1 MKNLI
6 LILSSLLCLCVISC
20 SSDDQSSQEI
30 ESNSIFNFG
39 EIGDYWTYER
49 ENLEYDTGVSSFDT
63 ITYTVT
69 QKVLDTLFIQYG
81 TQSNILKWVKTDY
94 ELFVKKQNNDLQLI
108 FDSRIDSDVF
118 IGDHWS
124 SYFSTDGV
132 PVIVNT
138 ILGDFECQRSR
149 VSFGDPY
156 CAVTYLIN
164 PNYGVIKRRSGCE
177 YEAIFE
183 TLIGTNTL

>member
-49 ENLEYDTGVSSFDT
+49 ENLDYITGVSSFDT

-81 TQSNILKWVKTDY
+81 NQSNILKWVQTDH
-94 ELFVKKQNNDLQLI
+94 ELFQKIILI
-108 FDSRIDSDVF
+108 IYS
-118 IGDHWS
+118 
-124 SYFSTDGV
+124 
-132 PVIVNT
+132 
-138 ILGDFECQRSR
+138 
-149 VSFGDPY
+149 
-156 CAVTYLIN
+156 
-164 PNYGVIKRRSGCE
+164 
-177 YEAIFE
+177 
-183 TLIGTNTL
+183 

>member
-39 EIGDYWTYER
+39 EIGDHWTYER

-69 QKVLDTLFIQYG
+69 QKVLDTLFIEYG
-81 TQSNILKWVKTDY
+81 TQSNILKWVQTDY

-118 IGDHWS
+118 IGDHWG
-124 SYFSTDGV
+124 SYFSSDGV

-177 YEAIFE
+177 YEAILE